1 MIKRALLT
9 ITVLAILLSGCTK
22 PANTHT
28 DKAAQSAEQTSQ
40 LVKFEETTEA
50 ELATTEPTIATDDS
64 TEPVTEPAIENVTEP
79 VTEAATEAP
88 VEQPT
93 EPATQ
98 VHTTSPTKPAPP
110 AEEKTTAHVQTEAAT
125 TVPATQP
132 ATETQ
137 TEAAT
142 VNPAIAERDAWL
154 EEWYHE
160 AYAYPWDFELI
171 EAELRAYGESLGM
184 EYWTYEL
191 IESWWYESPQTQQ
204 WWTLEEWMTDW
215 DLTPDNANWGV
226 PHTMTSS
233 DSIYLTAR
241 TRENCFAR
249 LDTLA
254 ARGTTE
260 FKIYFE
266 LSEDGQ
272 SCKIYHLY

>member
-1 MIKRALLT
+1 MIKRVLL
-9 ITVLAILLSGCTK
+9 ITTALAILLSGCGKITPVK
-22 PANTHT
+22 NVSYMELAPSSGAINAPLMSET
-28 DKAAQSAEQTSQ
+28 AEQT
-40 LVKFEETTEA
+40 T
-50 ELATTEPTIATDDS
+50 ATDDS

-110 AEEKTTAHVQTEAAT
+110 AEDKTTAQVQTEAAT
-125 TVPATQP
+125 TAPAP
-132 ATETQ
+132 TETQ

-184 EYWTYEL
+184 EYCTYEL

-204 WWTLEEWMTDW
+204 WWTLEEWMAEDW
-215 DLTPDNANWGV
+215 DLVPDNANWGV

-233 DSIYLTAR
+233 DSIYLTAT

-254 ARGTTE
+254 ARGTTV